1 MKETE
6 STFLDLI
13 NRHKAIIH
21 KISKMYTDDAEEQR
35 DLFQEIVLQLWTQ
48 ALWATANSRPGCTG
62 FL

>member
-35 DLFQEIVLQLWTQ
+35 DLFQEIVLQL
-48 ALWATANSRPGCTG
+48 
-62 FL
+62 